1 MHQKIRKGMRDLQLL
16 KRDPFI
22 ALLIMFTALSLIIFV
37 IYPLLS
43 VLVKSF
49 QTMDGVFSLA
59 NYNRFIRFK
68 YLRNALWNSLSVGVI
83 TGFTG
88 VVTGYL
94 AAFTIAR
101 TNIPCKR
108 FLHVLFILP
117 IISPPFTS
125 ALSILMLFGS
135 HGLITRGVLGI
146 RNFSIYGFKG
156 VVLSQIFTFAPV
168 AYLTLRGVL
177 DSLNPT
183 LEDAAMNVGAT
194 RMQTFMKVTLPLSLP
209 GIASAFLV
217 VMIESLADFGN
228 PLVLAGSRFPM
239 LATQAYLEITGSFNL
254 PLGAALAVVLLLPS
268 VTAFVIQR
276 YYLQKKQYTT
286 ITGKPVASSS
296 KLVSRSAGRIL
307 YFFVTLFA
315 ILILMFYGTITMGAF
330 TSVWGY
336 DFTLTLKH
344 FIYAFSVGLDT
355 IKDTLIIAILSTP
368 VSGLLGM
375 LIAFMVVRLSFPG
388 KASLEFTSIL
398 NFAVPGTVV
407 GIGYILAFN
416 KPPLILIGTL
426 SILVLNFVFRY
437 IPVGIQS
444 GIAVLRQ
451 IDPSIEE
458 AARNLGA
465 DGVTTFR
472 KITLPLIAPAFFS
485 GLVFAFVRAMTAIS
499 AAIFLVSAHWNLLTV
514 QILSQVGSGRLG
526 VAAAFSVI
534 LVGIVLFAIVV
545 INRLVPGKAGGI
557 SAIQI
562 QEEI

>member
-22 ALLIMFTALSLIIFV
+22 ALLTGLTALSLIIFV

-49 QTMDGVFSLA
+49 QTMDGGFSLA
-59 NYNRFIRFK
+59 NYNRFIRFR
-68 YLRNALWNSLSVGVI
+68 YLRNALRNSLFVGII

-94 AAFTIAR
+94 AAFTIVR

-296 KLVSRSAGRIL
+296 KLVSRRAGRVL
-307 YFFVTLFA
+307 YFCVTIFA
-315 ILILMFYGTITMGAF
+315 MLVIMFYGTITVGAF

-355 IKDTLIIAILSTP
+355 IKDTLIIAMLSTP

-545 INRLVPGKAGGI
+545 ISRLVPGRAGGI

>member
-22 ALLIMFTALSLIIFV
+22 ALLIGFTALSLIIFV

-49 QTMDGVFSLA
+49 QTMDGGFSLA
-59 NYNRFIRFK
+59 NYNRFIRFR
-68 YLRNALWNSLSVGVI
+68 YLRNALRNSLFVGII

-94 AAFTIAR
+94 AAFTIVR

-296 KLVSRSAGRIL
+296 KLVSRRAGRVL
-307 YFFVTLFA
+307 YFCVTIFA
-315 ILILMFYGTITMGAF
+315 MLVIMFYGTITVGAF

-355 IKDTLIIAILSTP
+355 IKDTLIIALLSTP

-545 INRLVPGKAGGI
+545 ISRLVPGRAGGI

>member
-22 ALLIMFTALSLIIFV
+22 ALLTGLTALSLIIFV

-49 QTMDGVFSLA
+49 QTMDGGFSLA
-59 NYNRFIRFK
+59 NYNRFIRFR
-68 YLRNALWNSLSVGVI
+68 YLRNALWNSLFIGII

-94 AAFTIAR
+94 AAFTIVR

-296 KLVSRSAGRIL
+296 KLVSRRAGRVL
-307 YFFVTLFA
+307 YFCVTIFA
-315 ILILMFYGTITMGAF
+315 MLVIMFYGTITVGAF

-355 IKDTLIIAILSTP
+355 IKDTLIIALLSTP

-545 INRLVPGKAGGI
+545 INRLVPGRAGGI

>member
-1 MHQKIRKGMRDLQLL
+1 MKQSMHKGMRDFQLL
-16 KRDPFI
+16 KRDP
-22 ALLIMFTALSLIIFV
+22 LILSLVIITALSLLVFV
-37 IYPLLS
+37 VYPLLS
-43 VLVKSF
+43 VLFKSF
-49 QTMDGVFSLA
+49 QTTEGSFTLA

-68 YLRNALWNSLSVGVI
+68 YLRNALINSLSTGALTGLVGVVI
-83 TGFTG
+83 
-88 VVTGYL
+88 GYL

-101 TNIPCKR
+101 TNMPFKK
-108 FLHVLFILP
+108 FFHVIFILP

-135 HGLITRGVLGI
+135 HGLITHGVLGLK
-146 RNFSIYGFKG
+146 NFSIYGFKG
-156 VVLSQIFTFAPV
+156 VVMSQIFTFAPV

-194 RMQTFMKVTLPLSLP
+194 RLQTFTRVTLPLSLP

-254 PLGAALAVVLLLPS
+254 PLGAALAVVLLIPS
-268 VTAFVIQR
+268 VTAFIIQR

-296 KLVSRSAGRIL
+296 KLVSKGARHIL
-307 YFFVTLFA
+307 YLLVGIFA
-315 ILILMFYGTITMGAF
+315 LMVLMFYGTITVGAF
-330 TSVWGY
+330 TAVWGY

-344 FIYAFSVGLDT
+344 FIYAFSVGLET
-355 IKDTLIIAILSTP
+355 IKDTLIIAVLSTP
-368 VSGLLGM
+368 VSGILGM

-388 KASLEFTSIL
+388 KTYLEFTSIL

-407 GIGYILAFN
+407 GIGYILAFS

-458 AARNLGA
+458 AAQNLGA

-499 AAIFLVSAHWNLLTV
+499 AAIFLVSANWNLLTV

-534 LVGIVLFAIVV
+534 LVGIVLLAIVI
-545 INRLVPGKAGGI
+545 INKLVPGRAGGI
-557 SAIQI
+557 KVIQV

>member
-1 MHQKIRKGMRDLQLL
+1 MHQKIRKGVRDLQLL
-16 KRDPFI
+16 KRDPLI
-22 ALLIMFTALSLIIFV
+22 ALLIGFTALSLIIFV

-43 VLVKSF
+43 VLIKSF
-49 QTMDGVFSLA
+49 QTMDGDFSLA
-59 NYNRFIRFK
+59 SYNRFIRFR
-68 YLRNALWNSLSVGVI
+68 YLRNALWNSLSVGFI

-135 HGLITRGVLGI
+135 HGLITHGILGI

-194 RMQTFMKVTLPLSLP
+194 RLQTFTKVTLPLSLP

-296 KLVSRSAGRIL
+296 KLVSRRAGRVL
-307 YFFVTLFA
+307 YFCVTIFA
-315 ILILMFYGTITMGAF
+315 MLVIMFYGTITVGAF

-355 IKDTLIIAILSTP
+355 IKDTLIIALLSTP

-388 KASLEFTSIL
+388 KSSLEFTSIL

-545 INRLVPGKAGGI
+545 ISRLVPGRAGGI

>member
-22 ALLIMFTALSLIIFV
+22 ALLTGFTALSLIIFV

-49 QTMDGVFSLA
+49 QTMDGGFSLA
-59 NYNRFIRFK
+59 NYNRFIRFR
-68 YLRNALWNSLSVGVI
+68 YLRNALWNSLFVGII

-94 AAFTIAR
+94 AAFTIVR

-296 KLVSRSAGRIL
+296 KLVSRRAGRVL
-307 YFFVTLFA
+307 YFCVTIFA
-315 ILILMFYGTITMGAF
+315 MLVIMFYGTITVGAF

-355 IKDTLIIAILSTP
+355 IKDTLIIALLSTP

-545 INRLVPGKAGGI
+545 ISRLVPGRAGGI

>member
-108 FLHVLFILP
+108 FLHILFILP

-296 KLVSRSAGRIL
+296 KLVSRNAGRIL
-307 YFFVTLFA
+307 YFSVTLFA

-355 IKDTLIIAILSTP
+355 IKDTLIIALLSTP

-545 INRLVPGKAGGI
+545 ISRLVPGRAGGI

>member
-1 MHQKIRKGMRDLQLL
+1 MKQKMQKGMRDLQLL
-16 KRDPFI
+16 RRDPLI
-22 ALLIMFTALSLIIFV
+22 LLLIVITILSLLIFV
-37 IYPLLS
+37 VYPLLS
-43 VLVKSF
+43 VLFKSF
-49 QTMDGVFSLA
+49 QTTEGSLTLA

-68 YLRNALWNSLSVGVI
+68 YLRNALKNSLSTGTLTGLVGVI
-83 TGFTG
+83 I
-88 VVTGYL
+88 GYL

-101 TNIPCKR
+101 TNIPFKK
-108 FLHVLFILP
+108 FFHVIFILP

-135 HGLITRGVLGI
+135 HGLITHGVLGL

-156 VVLSQIFTFAPV
+156 VVMSQIFTFAPV

-194 RMQTFMKVTLPLSLP
+194 RLQTFTRVTLPLSLP

-254 PLGAALAVVLLLPS
+254 PLGAALAVVLLIPS
-268 VTAFVIQR
+268 VTAFIIQR

-296 KLVSRSAGRIL
+296 KLVSRGARHIL
-307 YFFVTLFA
+307 YLLVSIFA
-315 ILILMFYGTITMGAF
+315 LLVLMFYGTITIGAF
-330 TSVWGY
+330 TTVWGY

-355 IKDTLIIAILSTP
+355 IKDTLIVAILSTP
-368 VSGLLGM
+368 ISGILGM

-426 SILVLNFVFRY
+426 SILILNFVFRY

-458 AARNLGA
+458 AAQNLGA

-499 AAIFLVSAHWNLLTV
+499 AAIFLVSANWNLLTV

-534 LVGIVLFAIVV
+534 LVGIVLLAIVI
-545 INRLVPGKAGGI
+545 INKLVPGRAGGI
-557 SAIQI
+557 KVIQV